1 MCLFA
6 ACGDDDHLQFA
17 AAPVTVERSA
27 DRIRVRSTAAAID
40 LYRSPYRLEWRDA
53 ADTLLTQERES
64 GIFYERAGT
73 QHQLTAIM
81 SDRSLADGVQL
92 AVSTTEGP
100 AATVTVR
107 FVRPRTAEITVEPP
121 APDSL
126 TAVGDRWVT
135 PVDEVIYGLT
145 SRLRDSRVFA
155 PVGVPVED
163 LKPVEV
169 GSLNRRGETVEMFVR
184 PTIALYTPFY
194 QSSRGYG
201 LAVSGTAAGLFDV
214 AKSDPQTLAFRF
226 EAATSTESRRLRFH
240 LFVGPA
246 HATILDEYTN
256 LTGRP
261 FVPPDWAFLHWRWR
275 GELENG
281 APAELDGVPMNAQF
295 VDDVTMYERLGIPA
309 GVYLFDRPVL
319 EGEFGFARFTWDEAR
334 LPNPEAMLAALK
346 RRGYRTL
353 MWSGAWACGSGA
365 ADNGTEAQRLGFLAP
380 GSTGT
385 PKCAD
390 VGGGSFILDVTNPAA
405 RQWFREKLRDFVARY
420 DIGGIK
426 LDRGEEHIPSEA
438 SDIWADGRTGR
449 EVHNDYVGLQTAMH
463 RQAMSEARGADF
475 LVITRSGYAGTQ
487 RDAIVWGGDVTAAD
501 NLGLG
506 ASTDLGLRSRI
517 ISQQR
522 AAFMGF
528 PIWGSDT
535 GGYYE
540 FKNREVFARWLEFS
554 TFSGIMEIG
563 GKGAHAPWAMP
574 TEPHYDDEL
583 IAIYRRYTLLRH
595 RLQPYLVRAARD
607 AGATGLPIARPLVFA
622 FPDDTAVR
630 DLWDEYLFGPD
641 LLVAPVW
648 KTGARSRSIYLPRG
662 QWRSFWDESLRF
674 EGPATIT
681 IDVPLDTIPVFIRAD
696 VPNPVGE

>member
-1 MCLFA
+1 M
-6 ACGDDDHLQFA
+6 
-17 AAPVTVERSA
+17 
-27 DRIRVRSTAAAID
+27 
-40 LYRSPYRLEWRDA
+40 
-53 ADTLLTQERES
+53 
-64 GIFYERAGT
+64 
-73 QHQLTAIM
+73 
-81 SDRSLADGVQL
+81 
-92 AVSTTEGP
+92 
-100 AATVTVR
+100 
-107 FVRPRTAEITVEPP
+107 
-121 APDSL
+121 
-126 TAVGDRWVT
+126 
-135 PVDEVIYGLT
+135 
-145 SRLRDSRVFA
+145 
-155 PVGVPVED
+155 
-163 LKPVEV
+163 
-169 GSLNRRGETVEMFVR
+169 
-184 PTIALYTPFY
+184 
-194 QSSRGYG
+194 
-201 LAVSGTAAGLFDV
+201 
-214 AKSDPQTLAFRF
+214 
-226 EAATSTESRRLRFH
+226 
-240 LFVGPA
+240 
-246 HATILDEYTN
+246 
-256 LTGRP
+256 
-261 FVPPDWAFLHWRWR
+261 
-275 GELENG
+275 
-281 APAELDGVPMNAQF
+281 
-295 VDDVTMYERLGIPA
+295 
-309 GVYLFDRPVL
+309 
-319 EGEFGFARFTWDEAR
+319 
-334 LPNPEAMLAALK
+334 
-346 RRGYRTL
+346 
-353 MWSGAWACGSGA
+353 
-365 ADNGTEAQRLGFLAP
+365 
-380 GSTGT
+380 
-385 PKCAD
+385 
-390 VGGGSFILDVTNPAA
+390 GGGSFILDVTNPAA

-426 LDRGEEHIPSEA
+426 LDRGEEFIPSAA

-607 AGATGLPIARPLVFA
+607 AGATGLPIVRPLVFA
-622 FPDDTAVR
+622 FPDDAAVR